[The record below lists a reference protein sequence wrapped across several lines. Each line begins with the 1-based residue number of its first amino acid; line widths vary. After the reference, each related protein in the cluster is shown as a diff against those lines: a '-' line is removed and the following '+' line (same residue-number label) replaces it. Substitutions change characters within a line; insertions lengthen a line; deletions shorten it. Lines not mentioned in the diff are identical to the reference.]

1 MSGKKSSYI
10 NAQICNIT
18 SPHSGCTQITYLLL
32 TVLSELSALKL
43 EANAFEIR
51 KKISC
56 LKPFLGM
63 RSASFQVCESRSQ
76 SKLIALFAHSN
87 FFFFFFLIILRV
99 NLFLIFPAGYRRTFV
114 STRSILLS
122 SVAGTTGKVL
132 KRTLKVSNGGY
143 THLSLC
149 ETHFFPQVL
158 TANRFFQFPSI
169 SGTA

>member
-18 SPHSGCTQITYLLL
+18 SP
-32 TVLSELSALKL
+32 LSELSALKL

-87 FFFFFFLIILRV
+87 FFFFFFLNYFMSKFVLNFPSRV
-99 NLFLIFPAGYRRTFV
+99 QKDICLHEEHFSFLSCWDHWESFEKDTQSFKWRLHA
-114 STRSILLS
+114 S
-122 SVAGTTGKVL
+122 
-132 KRTLKVSNGGY
+132 
-143 THLSLC
+143 LSL
-149 ETHFFPQVL
+149 
-158 TANRFFQFPSI
+158 
-169 SGTA
+169 